1 MRRMLAP
8 LCVCLCL
15 LPLTASAAEEGAKG
29 GKPGT
34 NVPMDYLMAPLTN
47 AAGKLIGYAYVTSRL
62 TAMSETMVVTVRDKL
77 PFIQDA
83 FVRDVN
89 TRGVATATDPQ
100 KVDVAGLEARLM
112 ADAVKVMGPGKIKMI
127 TVCTVNVSELHPTQ
141 TPSPEPTDA
150 HRETDAHENPLK
162 SRCEAEKTG

>member
-1 MRRMLAP
+1 MKWFTLA
-8 LCVCLCL
+8 L
-15 LPLTASAAEEGAKG
+15 LVLYLAVPAFAAEEGAKG

-47 AAGKLIGYAYVTSRL
+47 VAGKLIGYAYVTSRL
-62 TAMSETMVVTVRDKL
+62 TAASESFVVPVRDKL

-89 TRGVATATDPQ
+89 AKGIATAADPQ
-100 KVDVAGLEARLM
+100 KVDIAALEARLM
-112 ADAVKVMGPGKIKMI
+112 ADIVRVMGPGKIKML
-127 TVCTVNVSELHPTQ
+127 TVCTVNISELHPTQ

-150 HRETDAHENPLK
+150 HRDTDAHENPLK
-162 SRCEAEKTG
+162 SRCEAEKPA

>member
-1 MRRMLAP
+1 MRSFLAT
-8 LCVCLCL
+8 LCLTL
-15 LPLTASAAEEGAKG
+15 LPLTALAAEEGAKG

-62 TAMSETMVVTVRDKL
+62 TAASEAFVVPVRDKL

-83 FVRDVN
+83 FVRDIN
-89 TRGVATATDPQ
+89 AKGIATAADPQ
-100 KVDVAGLEARLM
+100 KVDIVALEARLL
-112 ADAVKVMGPGKIKMI
+112 ADAVKVMGSGKIKMI
-127 TVCTVNVSELHPTQ
+127 TVCTVNIAELHPVQ

-150 HRETDAHENPLK
+150 HRDTDAHENPLK
-162 SRCEAEKTG
+162 SRCES

>member
-1 MRRMLAP
+1 MRRFLAI
-8 LCVCLCL
+8 LCL
-15 LPLTASAAEEGAKG
+15 AVLPLTAFAAEEGAKG

-62 TAMSETMVVTVRDKL
+62 TAASETFVVPVRDKL

-89 TRGVATATDPQ
+89 AKGIATADDPQ
-100 KVDVAGLEARLM
+100 KVDVAALEARLM

-127 TVCTVNVSELHPTQ
+127 TVCTVNIAELHPVQ
-141 TPSPEPTDA
+141 TPSPEPADAHRDTDA
-150 HRETDAHENPLK
+150 HQNPLK
-162 SRCEAEKTG
+162 SRCEPEKTG

>member
-1 MRRMLAP
+1 MRRVLTA
-8 LCVCLCL
+8 LCLSL
-15 LPLTASAAEEGAKG
+15 LPLTAFAAEG
-29 GKPGT
+29 GQDAKPGT

-62 TAMSETMVVTVRDKL
+62 TAASEFFVVPVRDKL

-89 TRGVATATDPQ
+89 AKGVASAADPQ
-100 KVDVAGLEARLM
+100 QVDVAALEARLL

-127 TVCTVNVSELHPTQ
+127 TVCTVNISELHPTQ

-150 HRETDAHENPLK
+150 HRDADAHQNPLK
-162 SRCEAEKTG
+162 SRCEPEKAG